1 MKVLII
7 GIGSI
12 GQKHINALRLIEPS
26 VEIFALRSAEASKE
40 IEGIQSFYSLNQ
52 ISTLTFD
59 FAIISNPTYLHAISI
74 DQLIERRIPLFIE
87 KPIFES
93 VNYDLL
99 IDKIKISKV
108 KTYVACN
115 LRFLE
120 SIQYMKSNVSAHRI
134 NEVTIYCGSYLPEWR
149 KNVDYKESYSAKTEL
164 GGGVDLDLIHEIDY
178 AFWLFGMPEKVTK
191 FSSSKSSLEIQ
202 SNDCAHYYF
211 SYPNFNLSISLN
223 YYRRDPKRTL
233 EVVCEDGTFL
243 VDLIKNKVDFNGE
256 KLVSFDSTIIDTY
269 HTQLSFFIDKILK
282 GKEIFNDAVEAYNIL
297 KICQHRD

>member
-1 MKVLII
+1 
-7 GIGSI
+7 
-12 GQKHINALRLIEPS
+12 
-26 VEIFALRSAEASKE
+26 
-40 IEGIQSFYSLNQ
+40 LNQ

-59 FAIISNPTYLHAISI
+59 FAVISNPTYLHAKSI

-93 VNYDLL
+93 VDYDLL
-99 IDKIKISKV
+99 INKIKYSKV

-120 SIQYMKSNVSAHRI
+120 SIQYMKSIVGAHRI

-149 KNVDYKESYSAKTEL
+149 KNVDYKESYSAKTES

-178 AFWLFGMPEKVTK
+178 AYWLFGTPEKVTK
-191 FSSSKSSLEIQ
+191 FTSSKSSLEIQ
-202 SNDCAHYYF
+202 SYDCAHYYF

-223 YYRRDPKRTL
+223 YYRREPKRTL

-243 VDLIKNKVDFNGE
+243 VDLIKNKIDFKGE
-256 KLVSFDSTIIDTY
+256 KLVSFESTIIDTY
-269 HTQLSFFIDKILK
+269 KTQLSFFIDKILK
-282 GKEIFNDAVEAYNIL
+282 GKEIFNDAEEAYKIL
-297 KICQHRD
+297 KICQYQN